1 MINSEITAM
10 NTIKRIT
17 FLTSIAGIAL
27 ACIFLQTG
35 CSIWEQPSSTE
46 AFHYDRTALPGAKPW
61 TSESFRNNPDN
72 FQFVIIGDRTGG
84 ANALGTFKLAMGQ
97 INLLQPEFVINVGDN
112 IEGYSSEK
120 AELNAEWDQI
130 DTMLKQLDMPFFR
143 TPGNHDIANKV
154 AQQVWRERFGATY
167 YYFVYK
173 NTLFMVLDSEDDS
186 RPAPPPDMKEKIEL
200 FNRLQTEDPAKAHAM
215 LEEFMSDESV
225 VASLGKPVEFKQ
237 YQIEFIK
244 NTLAQYP
251 KVRWTFL
258 FLHEPAWD
266 NPSESFK
273 AIQQLLKGRS
283 HTFFAGHL
291 HYYDYDNID
300 GVEYITMG
308 PAGASF
314 HKDGPGNVDHI
325 MWVTMTENGPQMGN
339 IALKGLF
346 DRKGLDPEMFGA
358 YDRKGGGKPNPDTD
372 QKH

>member
-1 MINSEITAM
+1 M
-10 NTIKRIT
+10 NLIKRIT

-27 ACIFLQTG
+27 ACIFLQSG
-35 CSIWEQPSSTE
+35 CSIFEQPSAADT
-46 AFHYDRTALPGAKPW
+46 FQYDRAALPDAKPW
-61 TSESFRNNPDN
+61 TSEHFRNNPDN
-72 FQFVIIGDRTGG
+72 FQFAIIGDRTGG
-84 ANALGTFKLAMGQ
+84 ANALGTFKLAMDQ

-112 IEGYSSEK
+112 IEGYSNEK

-143 TPGNHDIANKV
+143 TPGNHDIANEV

-167 YYFVYK
+167 YSFVYK
-173 NTLFMVLDSEDDS
+173 NTLFMVLDSEDNS

-215 LEEFMSDESV
+215 LEEFMSDEAV
-225 VASLGKPVEFKQ
+225 VAALTKPVEFKQ
-237 YQIEFIK
+237 YQIDFIK
-244 NTLAQYP
+244 NTLAQNP
-251 KVRWTFL
+251 NVRWTFL

-273 AIQQLLKGRS
+273 AIQQLLKGRG
-283 HTFFAGHL
+283 HTFIAGHL

-325 MWVTMTENGPQMGN
+325 MWVTMTEKGPQMGN

-358 YDRKGGGKPNPDTD
+358 YDRKGGKPASEAD